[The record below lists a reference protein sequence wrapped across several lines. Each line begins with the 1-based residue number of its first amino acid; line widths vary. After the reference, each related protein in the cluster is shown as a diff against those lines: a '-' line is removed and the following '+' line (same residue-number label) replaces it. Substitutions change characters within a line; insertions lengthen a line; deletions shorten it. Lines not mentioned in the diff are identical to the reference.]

1 MLKYLFLFFTSVYGH
16 GRITNPSPRI
26 KNVDGGLNAPI
37 YTCLGP
43 AFKTSST
50 SMRCHD
56 TPAGN
61 IVATYNSGD
70 IINLE
75 WIMEAPHPG
84 DCSIWLSY
92 DTKIDSPVN
101 WIKLKDIPGCL
112 SPNGI
117 ATPSGINKYSLKLPE
132 FLPSCEH
139 CVLRWE
145 WYAVQQVSNVEFYV
159 NCIDIKIISQ
169 NNCQQPFPT
178 TQINGIEHLLYN
190 LNDMN
195 QKGCPFY
202 NVYDINLRPQLET
215 RSRGPKEWVPTCNN
229 NLPTIPTTPP
239 PIIVYPCTNINC
251 GQFGTC
257 NNGICICKNGY
268 TGKNCEIVP
277 IISCNL
283 NCKTINRNNCQSN
296 NICGNCLNGFIGDNN
311 SNSLCK
317 INCDNNLCQSLNRK
331 NCISAN
337 VCGTCLKGFTEP
349 NSMKK
354 KDKCIVTSNVNGIN
368 LSITAKWETGFCGQW
383 ITICPSNR
391 EISFIV
397 PNELRDVRGWSM
409 LNMQKIN
416 NKIIGLCPEWVI
428 TGNQA
433 IGGFCASF
441 NFGKNIII
449 NNGYFFENN
458 IIRRNLIDN
467 VIDYTYQNVSITM
480 NIDTNNLNYDM
491 LINDLQNNLYGNA
504 DITILD
510 NDNSELSM
518 LIDCKNRQDFDS
530 ALFLHLHTLDN
541 KEINQELFYKEPVN
555 NDEILNATNK
565 VNYSINTLLILTII
579 SIFIF

>member
-1 MLKYLFLFFTSVYGH
+1 
-16 GRITNPSPRI
+16 
-26 KNVDGGLNAPI
+26 
-37 YTCLGP
+37 
-43 AFKTSST
+43 
-50 SMRCHD
+50 
-56 TPAGN
+56 
-61 IVATYNSGD
+61 
-70 IINLE
+70 
-75 WIMEAPHPG
+75 
-84 DCSIWLSY
+84 
-92 DTKIDSPVN
+92 
-101 WIKLKDIPGCL
+101 
-112 SPNGI
+112 
-117 ATPSGINKYSLKLPE
+117 
-132 FLPSCEH
+132 
-139 CVLRWE
+139 
-145 WYAVQQVSNVEFYV
+145 
-159 NCIDIKIISQ
+159 
-169 NNCQQPFPT
+169 
-178 TQINGIEHLLYN
+178 
-190 LNDMN
+190 
-195 QKGCPFY
+195 
-202 NVYDINLRPQLET
+202 
-215 RSRGPKEWVPTCNN
+215 
-229 NLPTIPTTPP
+229 
-239 PIIVYPCTNINC
+239 
-251 GQFGTC
+251 
-257 NNGICICKNGY
+257 
-268 TGKNCEIVP
+268 
-277 IISCNL
+277 
-283 NCKTINRNNCQSN
+283 
-296 NICGNCLNGFIGDNN
+296 
-311 SNSLCK
+311 
-317 INCDNNLCQSLNRK
+317 
-331 NCISAN
+331 
-337 VCGTCLKGFTEP
+337 
-349 NSMKK
+349 MKK

-409 LNMQKIN
+409 LNMQKID

-467 VIDYTYQNVSITM
+467 VIDYTYQNVSLNM

-504 DITILD
+504 DITILN

>member
-112 SPNGI
+112 SP
-117 ATPSGINKYSLKLPE
+117 
-132 FLPSCEH
+132 
-139 CVLRWE
+139 
-145 WYAVQQVSNVEFYV
+145 
-159 NCIDIKIISQ
+159 
-169 NNCQQPFPT
+169 T
-178 TQINGIEHLLYN
+178 TEINGIEHLLYN

-354 KDKCIVTSNVNGIN
+354 KDKCIVSSNFNGIDLILGHGSTFPFLG
-368 LSITAKWETGFCGQW
+368 LSNMSDFKMVFPPLKEQQ
-383 ITICPSNR
+383 
-391 EISFIV
+391 EIVQYLDKHTKEIDDLV
-397 PNELRDVRGWSM
+397 SM
-409 LNMQKIN
+409 EK
-416 NKIIGLCPEWVI
+416 NKIELLKEYRQSLISEVI
-428 TGNQA
+428 TGK
-433 IGGFCASF
+433 I
-441 NFGKNIII
+441 
-449 NNGYFFENN
+449 
-458 IIRRNLIDN
+458 
-467 VIDYTYQNVSITM
+467 
-480 NIDTNNLNYDM
+480 
-491 LINDLQNNLYGNA
+491 
-504 DITILD
+504 
-510 NDNSELSM
+510 
-518 LIDCKNRQDFDS
+518 
-530 ALFLHLHTLDN
+530 
-541 KEINQELFYKEPVN
+541 
-555 NDEILNATNK
+555 K
-565 VNYSINTLLILTII
+565 VV
-579 SIFIF
+579 